1 MTGTPGDE
9 HSRRVEAAYSWAASL
24 IALARDLISV
34 GADVDLAPIRPAIR
48 DLCDL
53 LKSLPKDDAAVW
65 LVRLV
70 ELQHELAS
78 LGHELAERERTGG
91 GSRAILGEPGA

>member
-1 MTGTPGDE
+1 MTGTAIDE

-24 IALARDLISV
+24 IALARDLV
-34 GADVDLAPIRPAIR
+34 AAGADVELAPIRPAIR

-65 LVRLV
+65 LLGLV

-78 LGHELAERERTGG
+78 LGRALARRGRTDG
-91 GSRAILGEPGA
+91 GSREILGEPGE

>member
-1 MTGTPGDE
+1 MTGTPGEEDG
-9 HSRRVEAAYSWAASL
+9 RPVESAYGWVASL
-24 IALARDLISV
+24 IALARDLTAV
-34 GADVDLAPIRPAIR
+34 GADFDLAPIRPAIR

-53 LKSLPKDDAAVW
+53 LKSLPKEAATLW

-78 LGHELAERERTGG
+78 LGHELAERERVAVNSG
-91 GSRAILGEPGA
+91 RI

>member
-1 MTGTPGDE
+1 MTATPSDE
-9 HSRRVEAAYSWAASL
+9 HSRRAEAAYSWAASL
-24 IALARDLISV
+24 IGLARDLIAV

-53 LKSLPKDDAAVW
+53 LKSLPKDDASVW

-70 ELQHELAS
+70 ELQHELAT
-78 LGHELAERERTGG
+78 LGHKLAERERTGG
-91 GSRAILGEPGA
+91 GSQAILKEPWE

>member
-9 HSRRVEAAYSWAASL
+9 DGRPSESAYGWVVSL
-24 IALARDLISV
+24 IALARDLTAV

-70 ELQHELAS
+70 DLQHELAS

-91 GSRAILGEPGA
+91 GSRAILG